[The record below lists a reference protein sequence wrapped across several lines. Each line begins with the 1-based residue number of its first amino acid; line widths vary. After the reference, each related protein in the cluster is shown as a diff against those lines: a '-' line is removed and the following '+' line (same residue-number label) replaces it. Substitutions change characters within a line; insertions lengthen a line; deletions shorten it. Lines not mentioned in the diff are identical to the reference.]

1 MAKSGVS
8 SYGIR
13 EKWEE
18 AVSTAHA
25 DVKVFFTFSPSQS
38 SPFVYLKVSTSLQ
51 PKPSFP
57 PTSPPSTQRYFH
69 YYQSLLHYNIPLC
82 FSNNIC
88 APSFPLPPHPL
99 LPHTHSSLTPTL
111 SSLSS
116 SLHSPSSHPPHPHIL
131 SPLPLSLYTIFI
143 PLLLPSIQQ
152 LNSLEVR
159 SEQFTFVVHHLTM
172 LNRLVIK
179 LRMHMGLQH

>member
-1 MAKSGVS
+1 MYIYVHKMYVEVLCAFFM
-8 SYGIR
+8 
-13 EKWEE
+13 
-18 AVSTAHA
+18 
-25 DVKVFFTFSPSQS
+25 VFMCVGRVCFS
-38 SPFVYLKVSTSLQ
+38 SPTADMYFGLDAVCWTN
-51 PKPSFP
+51 
-57 PTSPPSTQRYFH
+57 PPSYACTGCVCSPWHIHANLSMYVF
-69 YYQSLLHYNIPLC
+69 
-82 FSNNIC
+82 
-88 APSFPLPPHPL
+88 PSSPHPL

-131 SPLPLSLYTIFI
+131 SLYTIFI

-159 SEQFTFVVHHLTM
+159 SEQVTFVVHHLTM